1 MDKDTED
8 LIVLLKRLC
17 KEAADA
23 LTEQDA
29 EIEDLRAKHKNRYDQ
44 CLALEKENSQ
54 LSKDMH
60 KQEVEI
66 ERLKRSERRSAQM
79 KSVFYKHMT
88 DRELKGHLKAAEY
101 LKEKKTVKAIDA
113 EIALR
118 ALRSE
123 RK

>member
-29 EIEDLRAKHKNRYDQ
+29 MIEDLRAKHKNRYDQ

-66 ERLKRSERRSAQM
+66 ERLKRSER
-79 KSVFYKHMT
+79 KW
-88 DRELKGHLKAAEY
+88 
-101 LKEKKTVKAIDA
+101 
-113 EIALR
+113 
-118 ALRSE
+118 
-123 RK
+123 